1 MDTGRREI
9 CWLSGTS
16 YDWAKIDSAFGRCGD
31 GTHQSPTAR
40 QRSGDLS
47 NYRHPTFE
55 DEGKSMTS
63 DFINWG
69 HGLAFTLYH
78 LKGDFF
84 ALPKKKM
91 MKRC

>member
-1 MDTGRREI
+1 
-9 CWLSGTS
+9 
-16 YDWAKIDSAFGRCGD
+16 
-31 GTHQSPTAR
+31 
-40 QRSGDLS
+40 
-47 NYRHPTFE
+47 
-55 DEGKSMTS
+55 MTS

-78 LKGDFF
+78 LRGGFF